1 MKNLLPLAIAIFVLG
16 FLSSCTTTRTF
27 STTDGSYEGM
37 EIYTVKSPEKDFEEI
52 KFIHVQGAWPSGP
65 KGMMDILV
73 KRAKS
78 EGANGLI
85 NVQYNRL
92 HVGGSIS
99 GTAVKF
105 ENGIE

>member
-1 MKNLLPLAIAIFVLG
+1 
-16 FLSSCTTTRTF
+16 
-27 STTDGSYEGM
+27 M
-37 EIYTVKSPEKDFEEI
+37 EIYTVKTPEKDFDEI
-52 KFIHVQGAWPSGP
+52 KFIHVHGGWPSGP

-105 ENGIE
+105 ENGNFKP